1 MKNIDKSDCRTVKE
15 LIINEKISLDLLN
28 EYELEKLIDYETENV
43 INSKTEPDMS
53 FLNACYEA
61 LGKYKDYKNIISEED
76 VNKIAGNAYQ
86 QYLSAQISNAKPK
99 KRNRIFAKIAISFAS
114 VCFVLFS
121 SFSVMALAMGG
132 YSKAW
137 SYISTHVHEI
147 LHMSEK
153 KKTVD
158 GIEIIKND
166 YTQKYETIEELL
178 REENLDIL
186 YPSSLPDGYQIEN
199 IVLKNLDDKSEYIFS
214 FNNSNISFYVT
225 NYFSIDIEKLE
236 YSENYKVSD
245 ADFYITQLPDNV
257 FQAITHTNEME
268 YTIIC
273 SNYDEL
279 IFILSN
285 MKGLK

>member
-15 LIINEKISLDLLN
+15 LIINEKISIDLLN

-76 VNKIAGNAYQ
+76 VNEIAGNAYQ

-99 KRNRIFAKIAISFAS
+99 KRNRIFTKVAISFAS
-114 VCFVLFS
+114 VCLVLLS

-132 YSKAW
+132 YSQAW
-137 SYISTHVHEI
+137 NYISTHVHEI
-147 LHMSEK
+147 LHMDEK

-158 GIEIIKND
+158 GIEIIKSD

-186 YPSSLPDGYQIEN
+186 YPSALPNGYQMEK
-199 IVLKNLDDKSEYIFS
+199 IVLKNSDDKSEYIFL
-214 FNNSNISFYVT
+214 FNTSNINFYVT
-225 NYFSIDIEKLE
+225 KYFSIDIGKLE
-236 YSENYKVSD
+236 YLEIYKVCD

-257 FQAITHTNEME
+257 FQAIAHVNEME

-279 IFILSN
+279 VLILSN
-285 MKGLK
+285 MKGF